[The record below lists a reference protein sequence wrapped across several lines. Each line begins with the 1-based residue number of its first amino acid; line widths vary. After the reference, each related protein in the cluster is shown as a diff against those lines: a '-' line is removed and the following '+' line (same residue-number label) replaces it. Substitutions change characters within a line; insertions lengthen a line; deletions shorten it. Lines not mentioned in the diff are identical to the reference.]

1 MKADTLTLKA
11 LFQKDVRYVI
21 PTFQRPYVWNQDDQW
36 EPFWND
42 VRNTAE
48 RYLDELAETGGQ
60 RARAEEQTGTHFM
73 GAVVLQQQPTA
84 SAEIETRLV
93 IDGQQRLTTAQIL
106 IDAAQEVFEQQGA
119 TAEAQR
125 MSRMV
130 VNDYVEGDE
139 EFKLWPTNLD
149 RDPFRAAMRNS
160 ATTVDHKASLIVQ
173 AHDFFT
179 LQVREWIRAALTD
192 EDRTKRVR
200 ALEAAVFGLL
210 ELVVIDLASADEPS
224 VIFETLNA
232 RGTPLLASDLV
243 KNFVLQTAHRAGV
256 DSEELHNE
264 EWSTFDHT
272 WWRKEIRQG
281 RLVRPR
287 LDVFLNYW
295 LVMETAKE
303 TKSHEV
309 FPRFRQHVE
318 TEGKPITEIVG
329 QLRHNGET
337 YKSFGQFHPKSKVG
351 TFFYRWQTVDAGTT
365 TPVLLWLFSQP
376 TAIVTEN
383 QRLEAISTIES
394 FLVRRM
400 ICRMTTR
407 DYNRLFLQLM
417 SRLHDAP
424 PREAASTLVN
434 YLSEQS
440 SESRRWPTDRD
451 VDQAVLDLPLW
462 RLLTRA
468 RLRMVLEAIEE
479 YLRGDLA
486 EEAHVARGS
495 LTVEHVMPR
504 SWREHWPL
512 GEAADIVQALHD
524 RERLIHTLGNLTLV
538 NGRLNRKL
546 SNAPWTSKRE
556 TLNRHTVLH
565 LNKELLR
572 TYNDTDWA
580 EATILER
587 GVALGKIVKMI
598 WPAPPMAE

>member
-1 MKADTLTLKA
+1 
-11 LFQKDVRYVI
+11 
-21 PTFQRPYVWNQDDQW
+21 
-36 EPFWND
+36 
-42 VRNTAE
+42 
-48 RYLDELAETGGQ
+48 
-60 RARAEEQTGTHFM
+60 M

-106 IDAAQEVFEQQGA
+106 IDAAQEVFEQLDA

-130 VNDYVEGDE
+130 LNAYAEGDE

-149 RDPFRAAMRNS
+149 REPFRAVMRNS
-160 ATTVDHKASLIVQ
+160 TTTVDHKASLIVQ

-179 LQVREWIRAALTD
+179 LQVQEWIKAAVTED
-192 EDRTKRVR
+192 EHTKRVR

-210 ELVVIDLASADEPS
+210 EMVVIDLDGADEPS

-243 KNFVLQTAHRAGV
+243 KNFVLQTALRTGV
-256 DSEELHNE
+256 DSEDLHDE
-264 EWSTFDHT
+264 EWRAFDNT

-295 LVMETAKE
+295 LVMETARE

-309 FPRFRQHVE
+309 FPRFRQQVE
-318 TEGKPITEIVG
+318 SEGKLITDIVR

-337 YKSFGQFHPKSKVG
+337 YKSFDHFDPRSRVG
-351 TFFYRWQTVDAGTT
+351 TFFYRWRIVDAGTT

-376 TAIVTEN
+376 NTVVSED
-383 QRLEAISTIES
+383 QRLEAIGTIES
-394 FLVRRM
+394 FIVRRM

-417 SRLHDAP
+417 SRLHDAQ
-424 PREAASTLVN
+424 PREATDTLIN
-434 YLSEQS
+434 YFSEQS

-451 VDQAVLDLPLW
+451 IEQAVLDLPLW

-468 RLRMVLEAIEE
+468 RIRMILEAIEE
-479 YLRGDLA
+479 HLRNDLV
-486 EEAHVARGS
+486 EEAHVIRGS

-512 GEAADIVQALHD
+512 DEAVDVVQAIHD
-524 RERLIHTLGNLTLV
+524 RDRLIHTLGNLTLV

-556 TLNRHTVLH
+556 TLSKHTVLH
-565 LNKELLR
+565 LNKELL
-572 TYNDTDWA
+572 DTHQDTEWA
-580 EATILER
+580 EATIRER
-587 GVALGKIVKMI
+587 GTALSDIVKTI
-598 WPAPPMAE
+598 WPAPPMAK